1 MSLSS
6 LQREFVVS
14 QPTKPTS
21 PFEGQIWI
29 DTSAGNTTKQYKN
42 GVFKTISPDLSPV
55 FDAISEVM
63 ESSAEA
69 RHKAGLSQVNADGG
83 FFDAFVNQNKISNL
97 TDTEVSDN
105 SLKVGDN
112 LLEDFEDG
120 NISLPSPWGSF
131 SDSASGIESNNPISG
146 NKSYVLTANDTNPQD
161 SVSRSTE
168 IQPDGFSF
176 ELRLSNLKFNLV
188 RVVIS
193 GDNDRLFR
201 FEFSP
206 NFSDATVNGLSVID
220 PFQASTSYKISFRSI
235 DYVNET
241 AEVFVDGVKK
251 GDVSFVDGGSGID
264 QIEVRNDAE
273 PFSSTG
279 GFRQLF
285 IDNILLD
292 SNRFSTSG
300 SATQEKFTFTDSQR
314 NSFSPSKVGI
324 FTESNLNGQ
333 SITYD
338 LLDSTGT
345 VVKTFNQADLNQL
358 KSVSTTDTT
367 FQVEA
372 NLSSD
377 GTATPEIDFLDVRGS
392 K

>member
-1 MSLSS
+1 MASGSTAPFS
-6 LQREFVVS
+6 GDFVDLENV
-14 QPTKPTS
+14 PKLP
-21 PFEGQIWI
+21 EGISAEQILEQN
-29 DTSAGNTTKQYKN
+29 S
-42 GVFKTISPDLSPV
+42 DLV
-55 FDAISEVM
+55 RQA
-63 ESSAEA
+63 AEA
-69 RHKAGLSQVNADGG
+69 RHAAGLSQVEADGG

-97 TDTEVSDN
+97 TDTEVFDN

-201 FEFSP
+201 FEFNP

-251 GDVSFVDGGSGID
+251 ADVSFVDGGSGID

-285 IDNILLD
+285 IDNILLG

-300 SATQEKFTFTDSQR
+300 SAIEKQFSFTDTQG

-324 FTESNLNGQ
+324 FPDQTLNGQ
-333 SITYD
+333 SISYD
-338 LLDSTGT
+338 LKDSTGT
-345 VVKTFNQADLNQL
+345 VVKTFNQSDLNQL
-358 KSVSTTDTT
+358 QSVNTTDDT

-372 NLSSD
+372 NLSGD
-377 GTATPEIDFLDVRGS
+377 GTQTPELEFLDVRGV
-392 K
+392 